1 MEELKGSISR
11 DLSLT
16 FRRGPVD
23 KTPQYRHPP
32 GLRGRGNLKANEGS
46 GVEVQKEK
54 QREGTLQ

>member
-1 MEELKGSISR
+1 MEELKSSLSR
-11 DLSLT
+11 DLSLM

-32 GLRGRGNLKANEGS
+32 GLRGNLKANEVS

>member
-1 MEELKGSISR
+1 MEELISSISR
-11 DLSLT
+11 DLSLR

-23 KTPQYRHPP
+23 NTPQYRHPP
-32 GLRGRGNLKANEGS
+32 GLRGNLKVNERS